1 LICEDFDLRESG
13 FMMAGRFS
21 RRTGWDTTE
30 TEWAR
35 LLRERRAAPLP
46 GNDPILDLTASN
58 PTHCGFDYDPEGI
71 LGALR
76 DPAALRYDPNP
87 RGLPTARQAVA
98 SYYADHGAVVDPEQI
113 FLTTSTSEAYSF
125 LFRLFCDPGD
135 EILIAQPSYPLFDF
149 LAALDDVRLVSYPLF
164 YDYGWHLDCEALRQR
179 ITPLTRAIVLVHPNN
194 PTGHFIKAGE
204 RAVLEEI
211 CAEHGLVLI
220 VDEVFL
226 DYSLGEGA
234 PERSFAVGDHPV
246 PTFVLSGLSKIA
258 ALPQMKSAWVAC
270 FGPSSELAE
279 AMQRLEVIADTFLSM
294 NAPVQSAM
302 PQWLVGRQGVQ
313 GQIRARTRAN
323 LQALDE
329 VLAGQ
334 SLASRLIVEAGWYA
348 VLRIPALVADADTA
362 LELLKKQG
370 VAVHS
375 GDFFGFGESGWL
387 VVSLLAPEAEF
398 RRGAAA
404 ITSFVQQ
411 E

>member
-1 LICEDFDLRESG
+1 
-13 FMMAGRFS
+13 
-21 RRTGWDTTE
+21 
-30 TEWAR
+30 
-35 LLRERRAAPLP
+35 
-46 GNDPILDLTASN
+46 
-58 PTHCGFDYDPEGI
+58 
-71 LGALR
+71 
-76 DPAALRYDPNP
+76 
-87 RGLPTARQAVA
+87 
-98 SYYADHGAVVDPEQI
+98 
-113 FLTTSTSEAYSF
+113 
-125 LFRLFCDPGD
+125 
-135 EILIAQPSYPLFDF
+135 
-149 LAALDDVRLVSYPLF
+149 
-164 YDYGWHLDCEALRQR
+164 
-179 ITPLTRAIVLVHPNN
+179 
-194 PTGHFIKAGE
+194 
-204 RAVLEEI
+204 
-211 CAEHGLVLI
+211 
-220 VDEVFL
+220 
-226 DYSLGEGA
+226 
-234 PERSFAVGDHPV
+234 
-246 PTFVLSGLSKIA
+246 VLSGLSKIA